1 MASEILL
8 TRASEASVNCCE
20 EKREAE
26 GAGKGKEEE
35 EGKEGG
41 SVSHNP

>member
-26 GAGKGKEEE
+26 GAEKGKEE
-35 EGKEGG
+35 EGKEGAQ
-41 SVSHNP
+41 SV